1 MQKKYAVKIY
11 AEICSLYAR
20 YAQVNILHIL
30 HLYAL
35 PTLLMQVWQ
44 SLNFEMEFTFVPL
57 NDPSLSSVRVIGTDN
72 ASQLPT
78 PGREVNG
85 HSHKMFCSVHPA
97 AVYIY
102 GSNHEQK

>member
-1 MQKKYAVKIY
+1 MKIY

-44 SLNFEMEFTFVPL
+44 SLNFEMEFTLVPL

-72 ASQLPT
+72 ASQLPD
-78 PGREVNG
+78 PGPG
-85 HSHKMFCSVHPA
+85 GQWTFA
-97 AVYIY
+97 
-102 GSNHEQK
+102 